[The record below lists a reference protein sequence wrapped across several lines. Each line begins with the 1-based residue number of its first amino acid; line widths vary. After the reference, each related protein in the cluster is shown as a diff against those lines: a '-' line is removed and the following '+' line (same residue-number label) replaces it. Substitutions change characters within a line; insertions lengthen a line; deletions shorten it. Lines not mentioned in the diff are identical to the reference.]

1 MTTPHPKKVGRP
13 ATGRTKKGA
22 FLWMSKKTDSDRKQ
36 IARRF
41 RLTLTDSVAAA
52 LAFANTHPDFRG
64 VVPQ

>member
-1 MTTPHPKKVGRP
+1 MTTPNPRKVGRP

-22 FLWMSKKTDSDRKQ
+22 FLWMSDKTRSHRNQ

-52 LAFANTHPDFRG
+52 LAFASTHPDFRG